1 MFLGVDGGGTKTAY
15 TLVDADGHIHAEHVG
30 ISVSHLS
37 EGFARATELLIE
49 GIDVTLRQAGIRACD
64 VTFAFLGLPSYG
76 EDSATTAKMDVMPAE
91 RFTEKQYRCGNDMVC
106 SWAGSL
112 ACLDGISVIAGT
124 GSMAYGQ
131 FERREARAGGW
142 GELIGDEGS
151 AYWIAREGMNLFSR
165 MSDGRMRK
173 GPLHDCVRAALK
185 IDVDLDLCSHV
196 YGKGAGTRNTFAQFA
211 KLVHEAAQGGDA
223 RARDI
228 FRRAA
233 DELVQCV
240 LATRR
245 SLSVPDSTRLPVS
258 HSGGVFNAT
267 LMVEEFKASLA
278 AADRPFEYC
287 APQFSPA
294 PGAALYAAKLIGQP
308 LSAQALGRLRLECA
322 PKSSSH
328 TS

>member
-15 TLVDADGHIHAEHVG
+15 TLVDADGHIHTEHVG

-64 VTFAFLGLPSYG
+64 VTFAFLG
-76 EDSATTAKMDVMPAE
+76 
-91 RFTEKQYRCGNDMVC
+91 
-106 SWAGSL
+106 W
-112 ACLDGISVIAGT
+112 
-124 GSMAYGQ
+124 
-131 FERREARAGGW
+131 
-142 GELIGDEGS
+142 
-151 AYWIAREGMNLFSR
+151 EGMNLFSR
-165 MSDGRMRK
+165 MSDGRMCK
-173 GPLHDCVRAALK
+173 GPLHDSVRALLK

-228 FRRAA
+228 FQRAA

-245 SLSVPDSTRLPVS
+245 SLSVPDSTKLPVS

-267 LMVEEFKASLA
+267 LMMEEFKASLA

-294 PGAALYAAKLIGQP
+294 SGAALYAAKLIGQP
-308 LSAQALGRLRLECA
+308 LNTQALGRLRLECA